1 MNVFIIGATGFVGG
15 ALARHLS
22 AEGHTVTGLARTESA
37 AATLDSQ
44 GITPLAGD
52 LEERRAAVIEAA
64 QAADAVIYAAQAG
77 PEQETATV
85 QELTRAL
92 TGTDKTLIFLSG
104 NGVLVQR
111 TAGAWSP
118 DVFAEDDP
126 FTPEPLADYR
136 KAVEDTVLAA
146 ARHGLRAMVIRPG
159 LIWGPGDHGHVS
171 MVYQSVAATGAACYI
186 GEGLNTYSH
195 VHIDDVTR
203 LFTLALEKGRPG
215 GLYHAVAGE
224 TPNRWI
230 AERFAADLG
239 VEARS
244 LTPEEAS
251 GVWGEFGALIMS
263 VSGRIRAV
271 RAQQDLGW
279 RPQHTDMLTM
289 IGEERPHRPATRQ
302 QPSAATPRPI
312 RPTPYAPS

>member
-1 MNVFIIGATGFVGG
+1 MNIFIIGATGFVGG

-22 AEGHTVTGLARTESA
+22 SEGHTVTGLARTKSA
-37 AATLDSQ
+37 AATLASQ
-44 GITPLAGD
+44 GITPVAGD
-52 LEERRAAVIEAA
+52 LDEHRPTVIEAA
-64 QAADAVIYAAQAG
+64 RAADTVIYAAQAG

-85 QELTRAL
+85 QDLVRAL
-92 TGTDKTLIFLSG
+92 TGTDKTLLLLSG
-104 NGVLVQR
+104 TGVLAQR

-118 DVFAEDDP
+118 DVLAEDDP
-126 FTPEPLADYR
+126 VTPEPLAAYR
-136 KAVEDTVLAA
+136 KAAEDTVRAA
-146 ARHGLRAMVIRPG
+146 ARDGLRAMVIRPG

-203 LFTLALEKGRPG
+203 LFSLAQEKGRPG

-230 AERFAADLG
+230 AERVAADLG

-244 LTPEEAS
+244 LTPQEAAD
-251 GVWGEFGALIMS
+251 VWGEFGALIMA

-279 RPQHTDMLTM
+279 QPQHTDMLAM
-289 IGEERPHRPATRQ
+289 IGEERLRRLAT
-302 QPSAATPRPI
+302 AAG
-312 RPTPYAPS
+312 

>member
-1 MNVFIIGATGFVGG
+1 MNVFIIGATGFVGD

-22 AEGHTVTGLARTESA
+22 AEGHTVTGLARTKNA
-37 AATLDSQ
+37 AATLGSQ
-44 GITPLAGD
+44 GITPVAGD
-52 LEERRAAVIEAA
+52 LDEHRPAVIDAA

-85 QELTRAL
+85 QDLTRTL
-92 TGTDKTLIFLSG
+92 TSTDKALIFLSG
-104 NGVLVQR
+104 SGVLIQR

-126 FTPEPLADYR
+126 FTPEPLAHYR
-136 KAVEDTVLAA
+136 KAAEDTVLAA
-146 ARHGLRAMVIRPG
+146 AQDGLCAMVIRPG

-171 MVYQSVAATGAACYI
+171 MVYQSVATTGAACCI

-203 LFTLALEKGRPG
+203 LFSLALEKGRPG

-230 AERFAADLG
+230 AERVAADLG
-239 VEARS
+239 VETRS
-244 LTPEEAS
+244 LIPEEAT
-251 GVWGEFGALIMS
+251 GVWGEFGALIMAA
-263 VSGRIRAV
+263 SGRIRAV

-279 RPQHTDMLTM
+279 QPQHTDMLTM
-289 IGEERPHRPATRQ
+289 IGEERLRRL
-302 QPSAATPRPI
+302 ATP
-312 RPTPYAPS
+312 AG